1 MNYKIHSFNFTF
13 QSKEPGQ
20 AWSMFKCFETK
31 YVQSSAKI
39 VKQIR
44 FNPFLGAL
52 LFIALE
58 LPSEELR
65 RETKLA
71 KNQDVED
78 AIRYLKTIFWVYANS
93 ERFNFTE
100 DQFKQQVFVLFIY
113 TSLFIFWLSFCLCPL
128 CEIQYYIV
136 FWICVSGERRFE

>member
-1 MNYKIHSFNFTF
+1 MNYKIHSFNFTC

-20 AWSMFKCFETK
+20 AWSTFKCFETK

-113 TSLFIFWLSFCLCPL
+113 TSLFIFWLSFCWCPL
-128 CEIQYYIV
+128 SEIQHYIV
-136 FWICVSGERRFE
+136 F

>member
-1 MNYKIHSFNFTF
+1 
-13 QSKEPGQ
+13 
-20 AWSMFKCFETK
+20 MFKCFETK
-31 YVQSSAKI
+31 YVQSSAKN
-39 VKQIR
+39 VKQNR

-78 AIRYLKTIFWVYANS
+78 AIKYLKTIFWVYANS

-100 DQFKQQVFVLFIY
+100 DQFKQQVFA
-113 TSLFIFWLSFCLCPL
+113 
-128 CEIQYYIV
+128 
-136 FWICVSGERRFE
+136 